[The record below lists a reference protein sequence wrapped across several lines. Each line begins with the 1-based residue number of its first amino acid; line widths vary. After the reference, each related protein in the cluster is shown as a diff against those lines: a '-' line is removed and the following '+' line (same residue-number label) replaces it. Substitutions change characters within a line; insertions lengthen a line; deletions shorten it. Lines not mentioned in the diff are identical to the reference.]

1 MERTDS
7 INWLDQAAEEF
18 NLHENRTDGAGVAAC
33 LSNGLTILRESLY
46 LRVYEDVEKNVGK
59 DSMLAPVSESK
70 AEKQSIEEI
79 EIYQAVESAL
89 MVKRAGYVNQAQDW
103 YFPWLARLRLGE
115 RGQNA
120 EVLAR
125 SKLYILKGPDERRLA
140 FMDALARVL
149 PESREAPLV
158 LFRLAPISVQIATA
172 RAFGDRVAASKL
184 RREQT
189 VILPAIADCRQCR
202 AQVLECVEQCRTCGN
217 PLWKYEWLTAVD

>member
-7 INWLDQAAEEF
+7 INWLDQAAAEF
-18 NLHENRTDGAGVAAC
+18 NRRENRTDGAGVAAC
-33 LSNGLTILRESLY
+33 LSSGLTILREALY

-70 AEKQSIEEI
+70 AEKRSIEEI
-79 EIYQAVESAL
+79 EIYQAAESAV
-89 MVKRAGYVNQAQDW
+89 MAKHAGYVSRAEDW

-120 EVLAR
+120 EVLER
-125 SKLYILKGPDERRLA
+125 SKHYLSNGPDARRLA

-158 LFRLAPISVQIATA
+158 LFRLMPFSVQIATA
-172 RAFGDRVAASKL
+172 RAFGDRIAASKL

-202 AQVLECVEQCRTCGN
+202 AQVLECVEQCRACGN